1 VRFSIVRVS
10 IGTELRRYLA
20 LAGVAASFA
29 IAVTAAFADPKPA
42 TKYVGNTSQDY
53 DASLRTDR
61 DGTAIRSF
69 TIRREFDCGTETA
82 VGTFRQSS
90 GIMVI
95 KPTGRFWGHDKV
107 KATAQGSI
115 RRGEFTIRGKFGSK
129 GNVVRGTYR
138 ERVRLKNGSRCDT
151 GEIRYRVKSQ
161 G

>member
-1 VRFSIVRVS
+1 M
-10 IGTELRRYLA
+10 A
-20 LAGVAASFA
+20 
-29 IAVTAAFADPKPA
+29 TAAIADPKPA
-42 TKYVGNTSQDY
+42 TRYTGNTSQGN

-61 DGTAIRSF
+61 DGTAIRGF
-69 TIRREFDCGTETA
+69 TIRREFDCGSETA

-90 GIMVI
+90 GIRVI

-107 KATAQGSI
+107 APSAGGSI
-115 RRGEFTIRGKFGSK
+115 KRGEFTIRGKFGPK

-151 GEIRYRVKSQ
+151 GEIRYRVKAR